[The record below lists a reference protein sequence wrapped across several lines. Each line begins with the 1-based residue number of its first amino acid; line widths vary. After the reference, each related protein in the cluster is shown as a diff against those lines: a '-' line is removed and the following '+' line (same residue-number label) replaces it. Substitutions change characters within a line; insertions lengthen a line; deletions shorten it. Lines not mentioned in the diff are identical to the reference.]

1 MPIGERI
8 ITQYIPHPA
17 VGSGWLANGAPLDSG
32 SAMIAHSNLS
42 HLSERNTRLIGHQIG
57 PGDVT
62 TTTSF
67 TAPWAAA
74 IDASWDSAN
83 TIAANPFGVIPW
95 TVPDCA
101 FNFGPIAMAFTRL
114 GTAPAGFTP
123 RRFRVVVQAYKSNE
137 AGTFLGVMA
146 AVVVG
151 GGTPFLS
158 DRIAEA
164 TVSPAYNDGAPGAK
178 IVDLILSCDT
188 PVRPTE
194 SWRSRPTSSGAAAQ
208 VMIAPAHV
216 WVGWCSTTAGTPDR
230 VESVSVF
237 ELRD

>member
-1 MPIGERI
+1 
-8 ITQYIPHPA
+8 
-17 VGSGWLANGAPLDSG
+17 
-32 SAMIAHSNLS
+32 MI
-42 HLSERNTRLIGHQIG
+42 
-57 PGDVT
+57 
-62 TTTSF
+62 
-67 TAPWAAA
+67 
-74 IDASWDSAN
+74 
-83 TIAANPFGVIPW
+83 
-95 TVPDCA
+95 
-101 FNFGPIAMAFTRL
+101 
-114 GTAPAGFTP
+114 
-123 RRFRVVVQAYKSNE
+123 
-137 AGTFLGVMA
+137 A